1 MSRRPVR
8 LDAKT
13 AGVIL
18 QYLKVSSDDLERVW
32 KTAQIRPTE
41 TLPFDERDAWLLEVI
56 ATMILAGDI
65 RAELTPR
72 TAPAAESLKAAI
84 EKPRRSAS
92 LESRARARTA
102 SQAPGN
108 ATVTAALLGP

>member
-56 ATMILAGDI
+56 ATMILAAI
-65 RAELTPR
+65 S
-72 TAPAAESLKAAI
+72 APSSRREQPPLRSL
-84 EKPRRSAS
+84 
-92 LESRARARTA
+92 
-102 SQAPGN
+102 
-108 ATVTAALLGP
+108 